1 MCTFSINAQS
11 ELLKMG
17 ILWFFLEWTEVG
29 ATNVNRKFNLQ
40 LNLIQNHHLN
50 YVQLYKLTT
59 TLWKAFDIDFRNSN
73 K

>member
-1 MCTFSINAQS
+1 MCTFSINTHS

-17 ILWFFLEWTEVG
+17 IMWGFLEWTEVG